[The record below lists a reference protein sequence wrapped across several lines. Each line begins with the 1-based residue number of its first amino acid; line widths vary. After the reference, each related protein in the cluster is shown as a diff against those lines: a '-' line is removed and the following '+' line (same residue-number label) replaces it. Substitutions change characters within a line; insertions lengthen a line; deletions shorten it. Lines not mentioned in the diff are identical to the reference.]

1 MMQMQMLTG
10 ETTTREMRK
19 SRSAKQR
26 AASRWWNTE
35 AIDLGEKIVPIVL
48 L

>member
-1 MMQMQMLTG
+1 MEMKMVTG

-35 AIDLGEKIVPIVL
+35 AIDLRKKIVPIVL